1 MERWTKC
8 VLPGLGGSRRRGQA
22 ATGLLMNIARRRY
35 GGWKRSSGNFRSSS
49 SACEWRRTR
58 RSSISSWRSAARVPT
73 RHHNPRT
80 RSKATSSATMT
91 TTYGFGEARARS
103 RGARIARIDVL
114 ATLLDTALV
123 IRGTGVRFGLDAL
136 IGLFPVVGD
145 IITTALSLF
154 IVHEAYQLGAPGHV
168 IARMLGN
175 VALDGVFGA
184 VPLVGDAFDVLW
196 RANRRNVRLLREWLD
211 HERWR

>member
-1 MERWTKC
+1 MT
-8 VLPGLGGSRRRGQA
+8 
-22 ATGLLMNIARRRY
+22 TGM
-35 GGWKRSSGNFRSSS
+35 G
-49 SACEWRRTR
+49 
-58 RSSISSWRSAARVPT
+58 AARVKGSGSITGALRSPT
-73 RHHNPRT
+73 KCLNSAALPAIERLRSPPRIPIWGRGERT
-80 RSKATSSATMT
+80 TMT
-91 TTYGFGEARARS
+91 TTYGFGFDLARPRS
-103 RGARIARIDVL
+103 RGARIARIDAL

-123 IRGTGVRFGLDAL
+123 IPGTGVRFGLDAL

-154 IVHEAYQLGAPGHV
+154 IVQEAYQLGAPRHV

-211 HERWR
+211 HERRR